1 VHDRVIGATS
11 GPHPRPHLA
20 TPLGHRARS
29 GRAMVFSRTGLQRCC
44 LRDVLT
50 RLSTRVLCDYFLVN
64 ADRGD
69 HAAND
74 VPHHRGRGIQ

>member
-1 VHDRVIGATS
+1 
-11 GPHPRPHLA
+11 
-20 TPLGHRARS
+20 
-29 GRAMVFSRTGLQRCC
+29 MVFSRTGLQRCC